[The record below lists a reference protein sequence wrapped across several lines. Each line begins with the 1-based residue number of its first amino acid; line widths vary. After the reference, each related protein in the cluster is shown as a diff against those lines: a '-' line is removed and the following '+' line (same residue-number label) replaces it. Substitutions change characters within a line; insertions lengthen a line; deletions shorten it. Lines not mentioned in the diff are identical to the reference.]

1 MKQIPCYNF
10 LCRSQPHPQGYL
22 RRWQLGSQ
30 SQMVLGK
37 INIFEEFRC
46 LKKIFT
52 ENNVTF
58 KNNDTVLYLLFS
70 ARIFL
75 NFLIKHLI
83 PQCVLCMPNPK
94 WHQRRIP
101 TKAPLKVP
109 SADNCVQFCRKPR
122 IPWHEGQSKHA
133 PKPRYYPIF
142 HGYRGACAEL
152 STY

>member
-22 RRWQLGSQ
+22 RFRDGSWVPSPRWSQ
-30 SQMVLGK
+30 AKS
-37 INIFEEFRC
+37 IS
-46 LKKIFT
+46 LKNLDASNKIFT

-122 IPWHEGQSKHA
+122 IPGQSKHT